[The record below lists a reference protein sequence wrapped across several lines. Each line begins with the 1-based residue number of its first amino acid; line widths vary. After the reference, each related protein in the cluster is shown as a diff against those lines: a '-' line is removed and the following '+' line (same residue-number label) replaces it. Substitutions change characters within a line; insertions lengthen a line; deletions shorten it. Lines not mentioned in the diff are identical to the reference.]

1 MGSDFFTS
9 NVDEGSAS
17 DAVVVVEYLD
27 PLLLR
32 TEVIQNDLRVG
43 LDLNVQKEVNIYD
56 PDLYIEIETKT
67 KTQEHLD

>member
-17 DAVVVVEYLD
+17 DAVVVVECLD
-27 PLLLR
+27 PLLLG

-43 LDLNVQKEVNIYD
+43 LDLKLQLFVIRYVVHKF
-56 PDLYIEIETKT
+56 
-67 KTQEHLD
+67 